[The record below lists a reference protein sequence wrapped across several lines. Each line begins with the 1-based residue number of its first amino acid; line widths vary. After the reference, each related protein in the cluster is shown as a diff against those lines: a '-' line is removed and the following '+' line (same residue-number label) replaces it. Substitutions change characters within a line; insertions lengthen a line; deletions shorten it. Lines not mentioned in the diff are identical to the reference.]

1 MKRFIVAA
9 VAAAALA
16 APAGAS
22 ADTQVALDADAV
34 RMTCPTPVVSCVN
47 DQVTYAF
54 SLAQSGVNLAK
65 AYANYVVWLASQP
78 PNINAV
84 CYAIYGRPCTTV
96 L

>member
-16 APAGAS
+16 VPSGAS
-22 ADTQVALDADAV
+22 ADTQVAIDADAL
-34 RMTCPTPVVSCVN
+34 RATCPTPVVSCVN

-54 SLAQSGVNLAK
+54 ALAQAGVNLAK
-65 AYANYVVWLASQP
+65 AYANYVIYTVSQP

-84 CYAIYGRPCTTV
+84 CYAIYGRPCTT